1 MKVLISPAKTLDE
14 SKQGYCEEYS
24 MPELLIHSKELINEF
39 KRYSVNDLMKMMKVS
54 EKIAQLNY
62 QRFQSFSFPFTQ
74 DTAKQALLMFKG
86 DVYKDIDV
94 KNYNHEDFKFAQ
106 KTVRILSG
114 LYGVLK
120 PLDLIQPYRLEM
132 HLRTKYW
139 LDKVTNY
146 FIKELVNGEV
156 IVNLA
161 SEEYFSAIDKSKI
174 NNRIVKISF
183 KENKGGQYKIVAIYA
198 KRARGTMTNYI
209 IKNKISKVE
218 DLKKFNLN
226 NYSYNEQFSSE
237 NELVFT
243 RG

>member
-1 MKVLISPAKTLDE
+1 MKILISPAKTLDE
-14 SKQGYCEEYS
+14 SKQGFCQEDS
-24 MPELLIHSKELINEF
+24 IPELLSHSKELINEF
-39 KRYSVNDLMKMMKVS
+39 KQYSVTDLMKMMKVS
-54 EKIAQLNY
+54 EKIAKLNHE
-62 QRFQSFSFPFTQ
+62 RFQSFSFPFTQ

-94 KNYNHEDFKFAQ
+94 KNYNKDDFKFAQ

-139 LDKVTNY
+139 VDKVTNY
-146 FIKELVNGEV
+146 FIKELGDDEV
-156 IVNLA
+156 IINLA
-161 SEEYFSAIDKSKI
+161 SEEYFSAIDKNKI
-174 NNRIVKISF
+174 KNRIVKISF
-183 KENKGGQYKIVAIYA
+183 KEKKDGQYKIIAIYA

-209 IKNKISKVE
+209 IKNKIEDVN
-218 DLKKFNLN
+218 DLKKLNLN
-226 NYSYNEQFSSE
+226 NYCYNEKISSE

-243 RG
+243 RD

>member
-1 MKVLISPAKTLDE
+1 MKILISPAKTLDE
-14 SKQGYCEEYS
+14 SKQGFCQEDS
-24 MPELLIHSKELINEF
+24 IPELLSHSKELINEF
-39 KRYSVNDLMKMMKVS
+39 KQYSVTDLMKMMKVS
-54 EKIAQLNY
+54 EKIAKLNHE
-62 QRFQSFSFPFTQ
+62 RFQSFSFPFTQ

-94 KNYNHEDFKFAQ
+94 KNYNKDDFKFAQ

-132 HLRTKYW
+132 HLKTKYW

-174 NNRIVKISF
+174 SNRIVKISF

-226 NYSYNEQFSSE
+226 NYSYNEQLSSE
-237 NELVFT
+237 NELVFV